1 MLYQI
6 YEAQRTLMEPFAE
19 LALVASRLFTNPLAP
34 MSHAP
39 MANRMA
45 AGYNLLHRL
54 AKDYEKPEFGITSVP
69 VDGVGVTIHE
79 RVEISKPF
87 CNLLR
92 FKRYADDTKTL
103 ETLLRSPVVLVVAPL
118 SGHYSTL
125 LRDTV
130 RTLLRDHKV
139 YITDWKNAREVP
151 LSEGTFS
158 LDDYV
163 NYVQEFI
170 RYLQENNGEVHVVSV
185 CQPTVPVMAAVS
197 LMASRGEQT
206 PASMT
211 MMGGPIDASRSPT
224 AVNDLAVK
232 RSLQWFETNV
242 IHRVPNNYPGAGR
255 RVYPGFLQYAGF
267 VAMNPNRHAT
277 SYYDY
282 FKDLV
287 RGDGGSTDSHRKF
300 YDEYNAVLDMDA
312 EFYLDTIKTVFQD
325 YALPNGTWEVRNPEG
340 KPELVR
346 PQDITKTAVLAIEGE
361 LDDIAGL
368 GQTQASLDLCS
379 SVPDSEKQYYE
390 VMGAGHYGI
399 FSGRRW
405 REVVYPI
412 LRDFIANHHTGIVT
426 TKRRAASQALMEA
439 LENREDLYEQLQLG
453 TNYQPVEDKPVAAK
467 AAATVAAD
475 SAVKAAPAARKPA
488 ASRAKPA
495 TARKTTSAS
504 KAAAAPKAAAAK
516 PAAAAAKP
524 AVAPKAASKPAAT
537 ATNKPAVESKPDVAP
552 NTASV
557 PAAAVAAK
565 PATVAATAA
574 PAPAAAPAKTE
585 TATPTAAPAQPEAEA
600 SRPATAWRTPETEGQ
615 PNAAQSA
622 SAPKQS

>member
-39 MANRMA
+39 MANRVA

-69 VDGVGVTIHE
+69 VDGVSVTIHE

-197 LMASRGEQT
+197 LMATRGEKT

-224 AVNDLAVK
+224 AVNDLAIK
-232 RSLQWFETNV
+232 RSLAWFETNV

-287 RGDGGSTDSHRKF
+287 RGDGGSTESHRKF

-340 KPELVR
+340 TPELVR

-379 SVPDSEKQYYE
+379 SVPESEKQYFE

-412 LRDFIANHHTGIVT
+412 LRDFIARHHTGIVT

-453 TNYQPVEDKPVAAK
+453 NNYQPVEDAPATSQAKATTPAVAA
-467 AAATVAAD
+467 AAPAA
-475 SAVKAAPAARKPA
+475 KAPAARKPA
-488 ASRAKPA
+488 TTRAKPAATRKPAASKTAAAAKATAAKPA
-495 TARKTTSAS
+495 TAAQSAETAKAESKPALAASQPATSSQPKAAATTQ
-504 KAAAAPKAAAAK
+504 AAAAPQ
-516 PAAAAAKP
+516 
-524 AVAPKAASKPAAT
+524 AASKTPAA
-537 ATNKPAVESKPDVAP
+537 S
-552 NTASV
+552 
-557 PAAAVAAK
+557 
-565 PATVAATAA
+565 
-574 PAPAAAPAKTE
+574 APAKTE
-585 TATPTAAPAQPEAEA
+585 AASNSTPAAAPEAEA
-600 SRPATAWRTPETEGQ
+600 SRPATAWRTPETADGAQ
-615 PNAAQSA
+615 PVKQEASA
-622 SAPKQS
+622 SKQP

>member
-39 MANRMA
+39 MANRVA

-69 VDGVGVTIHE
+69 VDGVSVTIHE

-197 LMASRGEQT
+197 LMATRGEKT

-224 AVNDLAVK
+224 AVNDLAIK
-232 RSLQWFETNV
+232 RSLAWFETNV

-287 RGDGGSTDSHRKF
+287 RGDGGSTESHRKF

-340 KPELVR
+340 TPELVR

-379 SVPDSEKQYYE
+379 SVPESEKQYFE

-412 LRDFIANHHTGIVT
+412 LRDFIARHHTGIVT

-453 TNYQPVEDKPVAAK
+453 NNYQPVEDAPATSQAKATTPAVAA
-467 AAATVAAD
+467 AAPAA
-475 SAVKAAPAARKPA
+475 KAPAARKPA
-488 ASRAKPA
+488 TTRAKPAATRKPAASKTAAAAKATAAKPA
-495 TARKTTSAS
+495 TAAQP
-504 KAAAAPKAAAAK
+504 AEAAK
-516 PAAAAAKP
+516 AESKP
-524 AVAPKAASKPAAT
+524 AVAASKPATSSQPKAAAT
-537 ATNKPAVESKPDVAP
+537 TQAAAAPQAASK
-552 NTASV
+552 T
-557 PAAAVAAK
+557 PAAS
-565 PATVAATAA
+565 
-574 PAPAAAPAKTE
+574 APAKTE
-585 TATPTAAPAQPEAEA
+585 AASNSTPAAAPEAEA
-600 SRPATAWRTPETEGQ
+600 SRPVTAWRTPETADGAQ
-615 PNAAQSA
+615 PVKQEASA
-622 SAPKQS
+622 SKQP